1 MLPQACTFTQADTH
15 SHLASTPHPHTQSLA
30 VSRPFPPD
38 PHPCPGHSHPLTLTL
53 PHTHPTTAGHRQ
65 LARAGLGAGG
75 KKPATLPG
83 KRGAGGA
90 RAREMTAR
98 GPPESRLMN
107 INMAVIKMQGR
118 GRMDAVPP
126 ERWGARRL
134 RRRGGTRS
142 RGRSGSGA
150 GRVVG
155 SWGPGP
161 GSGIF
166 FGAAERGGPAF
177 PPAPC
182 PRPGR
187 PPGRRF
193 PEPAPSRPRGPV
205 MSSAQ
210 NFPLPGR
217 LGALSHRRPRPGPR
231 RLFVQC

>member
-1 MLPQACTFTQADTH
+1 M
-15 SHLASTPHPHTQSLA
+15 
-30 VSRPFPPD
+30 
-38 PHPCPGHSHPLTLTL
+38 
-53 PHTHPTTAGHRQ
+53 
-65 LARAGLGAGG
+65 ARAGLGAGG
-75 KKPATLPG
+75 RKPATPPG

-142 RGRSGSGA
+142 SRALRLWGREGGC
-150 GRVVG
+150 GRR
-155 SWGPGP
+155 GPGP
-161 GSGIF
+161 GSGIC
-166 FGAAERGGPAF
+166 FGPAERGGRAF

-187 PPGRRF
+187 PPGPRF

-217 LGALSHRRPRPGPR
+217 LGALSHRRLRPGPR
-231 RLFVQC
+231 RLFVQS